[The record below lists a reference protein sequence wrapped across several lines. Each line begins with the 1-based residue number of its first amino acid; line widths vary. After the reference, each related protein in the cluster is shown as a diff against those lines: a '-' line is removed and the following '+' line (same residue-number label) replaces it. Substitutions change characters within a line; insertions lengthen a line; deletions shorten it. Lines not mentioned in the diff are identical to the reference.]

1 MDYETSKNK
10 LSTKCIDRIVIYIT
24 EIVEKLIESKDF
36 SDSKKRSAFKNEG
49 NLLIKFW
56 ILTKKF

>member
-36 SDSKKRSAFKNEG
+36 SDSTNRYTFKKEG
-49 NLLIKFW
+49 NLLIKF
-56 ILTKKF
+56 

>member
-36 SDSKKRSAFKNEG
+36 SDSTKRSAFKNEG
-49 NLLIKFW
+49 NLLIKF
-56 ILTKKF
+56 